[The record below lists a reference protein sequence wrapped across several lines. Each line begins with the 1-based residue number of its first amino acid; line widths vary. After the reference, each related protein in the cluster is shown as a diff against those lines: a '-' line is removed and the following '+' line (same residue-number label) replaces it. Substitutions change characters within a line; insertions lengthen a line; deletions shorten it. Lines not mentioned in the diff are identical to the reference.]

1 MTGAHFM
8 AVFWGDDAARTEAER
23 IADAAIGAL
32 GFRCAARFPRGVAL
46 TEAATP
52 VVAMADGAGV
62 VIGELFARGSAR
74 RIDRLDAAA
83 TRAIAEDSAVL
94 IDDYWGEYVALL
106 AGRNDPLVLRDPSG
120 ARACYVLGASEVA
133 VIMSDVAIATTL
145 GLVDGAI
152 NWTVLG
158 QWLAHPGIR
167 TEATC
172 LVGVDE
178 ILPGTAWSVAAGS
191 PTRRTV
197 WTPWSFAAPDRQFAD
212 REEAVDALRETALLA
227 TKACAAQS
235 TSALLEMSGGLDSSI
250 VAACLRHADIPV
262 TCVSL
267 WAPDPG
273 ADERRYAQAV
283 ADHIKAPIQFVRLA
297 AEDVDIAAVSPIRK
311 PRPVDHPLKR
321 AADLALEREGL
332 KRKIDSFF
340 SGSGGDFVLGYLTSS
355 APAADALLARGPGV
369 AFWKAVADVAALHDC
384 SVWKVAALAARKAKR
399 RGAGGTSAERPFLSN
414 AVRARDAPPHP
425 WLNAPRLHWPGKRE
439 QIDSLIRCQGIR
451 EERDRRRIAPLR
463 MPMLTQPM
471 VEACLRV
478 PSWMAVTGGRN
489 RAVARDAFADD
500 LPSQILQRRT
510 KGNFTAFNA
519 ALFARHRGALREIL
533 LDGRLTAQ
541 GLLDRSA
548 LAAYFSIDRPLAD
561 TAYTAVLDLA
571 AAELWTHDWR

>member
-1 MTGAHFM
+1 MTGARFM
-8 AVFWGDDAARTEAER
+8 AVFWDDDAARAEAER

-32 GFRCAARFPRGVAL
+32 GLRPAARFSRGVAL

-52 VVAMADGAGV
+52 VVAMADGAGL

-83 TRAIAEDSAVL
+83 ARAIEADNAVL
-94 IDDYWGEYVALL
+94 INDYWGEYVALL
-106 AGRNDPLVLRDPSG
+106 AGRDDPLVLRDPSG
-120 ARACYVLGASEVA
+120 ARACYAFGGQGVA

-145 GLVDGAI
+145 GLIDGAI

-178 ILPGTAWSVAAGS
+178 ILPGTVWSVAAGS
-191 PTRRTV
+191 PARRTV
-197 WTPWSFAAPDRQFAD
+197 WTPWAFAAPDRQFAD
-212 REEAVDALRETALLA
+212 REEAVDALRETAFLA
-227 TKACAAQS
+227 TRACAAQS

-283 ADHIKAPIQFVRLA
+283 ADHIKAPIHFVRLA

-332 KRKIDSFF
+332 NRKSDNYF
-340 SGSGGDFVLGYLTSS
+340 SGSGGDYVLGYLSSS
-355 APAADALLARGPGV
+355 APAADALLARGWGPT
-369 AFWKAVADVAALHDC
+369 FFSAVADIAALHEC
-384 SVWKVAALAARKAKR
+384 SVWKAAALAARKA
-399 RGAGGTSAERPFLSN
+399 RGPACAPDAAGLFISAEL
-414 AVRARDAPPHP
+414 RAQHATLHP
-425 WLNAPRLHWPGKRE
+425 WLDAPRLHWPGKRE

-463 MPMLTQPM
+463 MPLLTQPM
-471 VEACLRV
+471 VETCLRV

-489 RAVARDAFADD
+489 RAVARDAFADH
-500 LPSQILQRRT
+500 LPASILQRRT
-510 KGNFTAFNA
+510 KGNFTSFNA
-519 ALFARHRGALREIL
+519 ALFTRHRGALRDML
-533 LDGRLTAQ
+533 LGGRLIAQ
-541 GLLDRSA
+541 GLLDRGA
-548 LAAYFSIDRPLAD
+548 LERYLDADRPLAD
-561 TAYTAVLDLA
+561 TAYPEILDLA
-571 AAELWTHDWR
+571 AVELWTRSWA